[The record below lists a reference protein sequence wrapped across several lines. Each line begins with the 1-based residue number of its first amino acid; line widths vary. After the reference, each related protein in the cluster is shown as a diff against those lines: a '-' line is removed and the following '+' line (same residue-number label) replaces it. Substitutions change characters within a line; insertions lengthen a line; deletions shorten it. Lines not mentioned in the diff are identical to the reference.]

1 VDDPSS
7 ACCCYQSGGDDFSHY
22 LIELR
27 ALGTSERIYG
37 SNVPLR
43 RGMTSRSGRLLRE
56 CAGDHREHEAGTTED
71 RKDAAASVSLSIILT
86 AFASVSPGI
95 VSSTSRGLSMTPAQ
109 KAVSVQ
115 EPCHLLCLA
124 RRCSKGCCS
133 IPRARANYRLA
144 KGATSNGRGRLL
156 HATMFKGA

>member
-1 VDDPSS
+1 MADPSS
-7 ACCCYQSGGDDFSHY
+7 ACCCCYQSGGDDFSHY

-43 RGMTSRSGRLLRE
+43 RGMRSRSGRLLRE
-56 CAGDHREHEAGTTED
+56 CAGDHREHEAGITED
-71 RKDAAASVSLSIILT
+71 RKDAACERVT
-86 AFASVSPGI
+86 V
-95 VSSTSRGLSMTPAQ
+95 
-109 KAVSVQ
+109 
-115 EPCHLLCLA
+115 
-124 RRCSKGCCS
+124 
-133 IPRARANYRLA
+133 LA